1 MLKEEINNI
10 YKSYNKIQRRDDYFD
25 ETLLTQ
31 QRTWGGGRKLM
42 AQKKKLHGSRA
53 GIGRCIKLIPH
64 S

>member
-31 QRTWGGGRKLM
+31 QRTWGGRKKIDGPE
-42 AQKKKLHGSRA
+42 KKASWQ
-53 GIGRCIKLIPH
+53 
-64 S
+64 